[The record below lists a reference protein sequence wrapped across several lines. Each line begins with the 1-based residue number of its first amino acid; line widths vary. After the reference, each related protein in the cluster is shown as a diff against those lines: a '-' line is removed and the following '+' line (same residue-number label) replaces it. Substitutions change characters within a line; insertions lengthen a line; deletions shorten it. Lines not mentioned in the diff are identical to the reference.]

1 MKEKN
6 VLKINGFLL
15 ILLVLVMLGTAG
27 YLIFNLSFL
36 PGTILLILG
45 AIFASGLV
53 IVQPNEA
60 KVIIFFGSYIGTIR
74 ENGLWGTVPLTRH
87 RRISLRIRNFNS
99 KTLKVNDVEGNPVE
113 IAAVVVFKVIDSFK
127 AVFDVDD
134 SK

>member
-1 MKEKN
+1 LKEKN